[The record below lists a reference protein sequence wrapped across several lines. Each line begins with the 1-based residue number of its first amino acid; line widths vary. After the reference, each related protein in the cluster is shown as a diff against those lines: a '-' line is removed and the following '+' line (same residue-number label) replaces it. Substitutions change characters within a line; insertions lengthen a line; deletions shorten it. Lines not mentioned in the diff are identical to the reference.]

1 MTTHS
6 KEGKIHSNSS
16 AINAVECA
24 RVLAHKAHSDL
35 HFMSGTPSYEIKDE
49 LQMQRRMRSSV
60 GCEADAFMNKEREDT
75 AMRQIAEDIKQ
86 NHFKQMYLLYGEER
100 YLRRQ
105 YKDRLRKAL
114 CADGDTMNTH
124 FYEGKDIPVGEII
137 DLAETLPFLAERRVI
152 FITDSGLFKSGGE
165 KLAEYLTAPNE
176 STFFVFTESEIDKR
190 SKLYKTVQS
199 KGYAAEFGTQDENTL
214 KRWITGILAKDGKK
228 ISENTIQLILSKTG
242 TDMDNIQTEL
252 EKLVCY
258 CMDQE
263 VITAEDVESICTTRV
278 SNHIFDM
285 VNAIADR
292 KQKDA
297 LELYYDLLALK
308 EPPMRILFLI
318 ARQCNMLLQ
327 TKELKSRGHDNRT
340 IGTKIGVPPFV
351 VQKYINQAA
360 KFKTSTLR
368 NAVQKCVEAEEA
380 VKSGRMNDMM
390 SVEILILSV
399 L

>member
-1 MTTHS
+1 
-6 KEGKIHSNSS
+6 
-16 AINAVECA
+16 
-24 RVLAHKAHSDL
+24 
-35 HFMSGTPSYEIKDE
+35 
-49 LQMQRRMRSSV
+49 
-60 GCEADAFMNKEREDT
+60 
-75 AMRQIAEDIKQ
+75 MRQIAEDIKQ
-86 NHFKQMYLLYGEER
+86 NHLKQMYLLYGEER

-105 YKDRLRKAL
+105 YKEKLQAAL

-124 FYEGKDIPVGEII
+124 LYEGKDIPVGEII

-165 KLAEYLTAPNE
+165 KLAEYLAAPNE
-176 STFFVFTESEIDKR
+176 TTFFVFTESEVDKR

-199 KGYAAEFGTQDENTL
+199 KGYAAEFGVQDENTL
-214 KRWITGILAKDGKK
+214 KRWIAGTLAKDGKK
-228 ISENTIQLILSKTG
+228 ITENTVQLILSKTG
-242 TDMDNIQTEL
+242 TDMDNIQMEL

-258 CMDQE
+258 CMDRE
-263 VITAEDVESICTTRV
+263 IITEADVEAICTTRI

-285 VNAIADR
+285 INAIADR
-292 KQKDA
+292 KQKEA

-351 VQKYINQAA
+351 VQKYINQAS

-380 VKSGRMNDMM
+380 VKTGRMNDMM